1 MTPFPLSAHCF
12 KTQRNKSYKMN
23 DGWIK
28 LYRSF
33 LDWEWYT
40 DANVMRVFLHL
51 LLIANHEERRWMGIQ
66 IKRGQTVTSYDS
78 LSSSLGL
85 SIRQIRTV
93 LSKLEKTGEI
103 CKKTTNKY
111 TLITIC
117 NFDFYQS
124 NEQVERQ
131 TSDKQVTSERQTSDN
146 KQECKE
152 LKNISVCVTREENGK
167 QLNELKADRQ
177 YQEVFAMQNNL
188 TIAQV
193 EQLIESFGQ
202 HLILGGDEAHKTK
215 AEFISHFRDW
225 ARYRIEEQNKT
236 YRQNGNKGDQ
246 YARRRGTPPSPLEEF
261 INDEGF

>member
-1 MTPFPLSAHCF
+1 
-12 KTQRNKSYKMN
+12 MN

-85 SIRQIRTV
+85 SIRQIRTA

-111 TLITIC
+111 TLLTIC

-124 NEQVERQ
+124 NEQAERQ

-152 LKNISVCVTREENGK
+152 LKNNIYLSTREANEK
-167 QLNELKADRQ
+167 FLAELKADRQ
-177 YQEVFAMQNNL
+177 YQEVFAMQNKTSL
-188 TIAQV
+188 ERV
-193 EQLIESFGQ
+193 GQLIEEFGN
-202 HLILGGDEAHKTK
+202 HLVLGGNEPHQNK
-215 AEFISHFRDW
+215 ADFQAHFRDW
-225 ARYRIEEQNKT
+225 ARIIIEEQNKT

-246 YARRRGTPPSPLEEF
+246 YSKRRGTPPSPLEEF
-261 INDEGF
+261 NGESF